1 MQCAEVG
8 QVGVF
13 NSTQMSLVLA
23 AIRSTLRAWLD
34 LLSGINRGR
43 EHDKSRYAF
52 PTARRTHNL
61 PVGGA
66 EHNKM
71 L

>member
-1 MQCAEVG
+1 MVMQCVEVG

-52 PTARRTHNL
+52 PTA
-61 PVGGA
+61 
-66 EHNKM
+66 
-71 L
+71 